1 MITVAIEYP
10 FMLFKRKA
18 IGSAPS
24 SWNELTEKQFI
35 AISRIIS
42 GERPDYKFLSVL
54 TGINKDLLKKL
65 SPYELL
71 KLSEEINFISRA
83 GSSHSDFIIR
93 DIPGSGV
100 KLNSPSAKLANVTFG
115 QFIFM
120 DAYYSDYS
128 KTREETSL
136 NKFVACLYQQENQKF
151 SNELIQLR
159 SQVVNRIDIDI
170 RRAIAFNYS
179 LVILW
184 LQKAYP
190 LVFSGTTGEDRSEE
204 KEKPQSNSPWI
215 NIFESLVGEDL
226 INRDRYADLPI
237 HTVLRTLTRKYKEN
251 ARK

>member
-1 MITVAIEYP
+1 
-10 FMLFKRKA
+10 MLLKRKA
-18 IGSAPS
+18 IGRAPS

-35 AISRIIS
+35 AISRIIN
-42 GERPDYKFLSVL
+42 GERPDYKFLCVL
-54 TGINKDLLKKL
+54 TGIKKDLLKKL
-65 SPYELL
+65 SHYELL

-83 GSSHSDFIIR
+83 GSSHSDFIIS
-93 DIPGSGV
+93 DIPGAGDR
-100 KLNSPSAKLANVTFG
+100 LRSPAAKLASVTFG

-128 KTREETSL
+128 KTREEMAL
-136 NKFVACLYQQENQKF
+136 NKFIACLYLQENQKF
-151 SNELIQLR
+151 SNELIQHR
-159 SQVVNRIDIDI
+159 SEVVSRIDIHI

-179 LVILW
+179 LIILW

-190 LVFSGTTGEDRSEE
+190 LVFSGTTGEDHSEE
-204 KEKPQSNSPWI
+204 KEKPLTNSPWI
-215 NIFESLVGEDL
+215 NIFESMVGEDL